1 MGGVAK
7 AVSKA
12 VSGVA
17 KAAGKVVETVAEN
30 PVVAVAAV
38 AVVGPAALPAALPA
52 PVSAAA
58 ISAASTA
65 IAGGDL
71 GDIVKAGAA
80 GALGNVVG
88 TAVGTSVGQSFG
100 DVAGKIASSAA
111 SSGTSALVAT
121 GDPSLA
127 LKAGLA
133 GGLIQ
138 GGMIAAEPLIKS
150 VSESISEIG
159 RGMGE
164 TTQTAATGQPTT
176 AFIPTSPFGT
186 TEAVTATSP
195 FGTTGTVNLPTITPD
210 FVGASI
216 PTSPFGTSEK
226 ITATSPFDT
235 TGTVSQPSL
244 SYPSMSY
251 SPALLE
257 MVSEPAGKAAKVALG
272 EATQSGLQ
280 SGVENLLFSPADTT
294 GITAQST
301 GPSPTALGS
310 PITGEATGVDGAA
323 ASALAQALRVGDP
336 GAPLFGTEESGQQ
349 RPVWNVAS
357 LKFKDET
364 GG

>member
-7 AVSKA
+7 AVGKA
-12 VSGVA
+12 VSGAA
-17 KAAGKVVETVAEN
+17 KAVGKVVKTVAEN

-38 AVVGPAALPAALPA
+38 AVAGPAALPLSLPA

-80 GALGNVVG
+80 GALGSVVG

-138 GGMIAAEPLIKS
+138 GGMLAAEPLIKS

-159 RGMGE
+159 KGMGD
-164 TTQTAATGQPTT
+164 TTQAVAAGQPTS

-195 FGTTGTVNLPTITPD
+195 FGTTGTVNLPTIAPG
-210 FVGASI
+210 FAGASI

-226 ITATSPFDT
+226 VTATSPFGT

-251 SPALLE
+251 SPSLLE

-272 EATQSGLQ
+272 ELTESGLK
-280 SGVENLLFSPADTT
+280 SGVGSLLFDQPGVST
-294 GITAQST
+294 QST
-301 GPSPTALGS
+301 GPSPTVLGS
-310 PITGEATGVDGAA
+310 PITGEATGIDGAA
-323 ASALAQALRVGDP
+323 ATALAQALRVGDP

-349 RPVWNVAS
+349 KPVWNVAS